1 VTAPPRRRFR
11 DWRGVAEEK
20 IVARDLEEEGR
31 LAREGARGAGGG
43 AAQRRRS
50 GDETPQLSPN
60 RLPLCRGEW
69 Q

>member
-43 AAQRRRS
+43 RRGRRGRAAQEIRR
-50 GDETPQLSPN
+50 
-60 RLPLCRGEW
+60 
-69 Q
+69 